1 MFTIYHNPRCRKS
14 REALTLL
21 ENTGKEIEIRQYLK
35 SPLSIDELKRLLSK
49 LQLRPM
55 EIIRKSESIFK
66 DQFKGKEL
74 TDDEWIAILARH
86 PILIERTIVLKGQ
99 NAVIGRPIENIS
111 GIL

>member
-14 REALTLL
+14 REALALL

-35 SPLSIDELKRLLSK
+35 SPLSIDELKQLLSK

-86 PILIERTIVLKGQ
+86 PILIERPIVVKGQ
-99 NAVIGRPIENIS
+99 HAVIGRPIENIS
-111 GIL
+111 GLL